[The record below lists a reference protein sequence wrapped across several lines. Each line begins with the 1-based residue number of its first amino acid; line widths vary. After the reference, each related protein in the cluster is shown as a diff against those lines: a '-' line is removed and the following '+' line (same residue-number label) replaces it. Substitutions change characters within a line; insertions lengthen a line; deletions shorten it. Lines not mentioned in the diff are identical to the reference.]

1 MARGRSCTSMSA
13 AISSA
18 QSHSPPSRS
27 ISEGSGAP
35 TQNSRPRPSVTPI
48 SMSSEL
54 TTPVRRVG
62 MISLGCPKNLVD
74 AEIML
79 GQLRQE
85 SESEITNDLDE
96 ADVVI
101 VNTCGFIDAAK
112 QESIDTILEVAER
125 KGRGVERLIVSGCM
139 VQKYR
144 TDLQQAIPEID
155 AFVGLDH
162 LEKIP
167 SAVTGLADDDAA
179 PVRRKMSVRLYE
191 DLPRVL
197 TQGTAHAYLKVSE
210 GCSNPCTF
218 CAIPQMRGK
227 FRSRSIASLVR
238 EAQALQGQGVQELC
252 LVAQDTTRYGEDLGV
267 TLTQLVRA
275 LLDDTDFRWIRFL
288 YAYPGSLDWSLFE
301 LMGREP
307 RFASYCD
314 IPLQHVTANV
324 LGRMRR
330 PGSPREYRDMIA
342 KMRDLAP
349 DIAIRTTFITGHPG
363 ETPRDF
369 GELHDFV
376 EWAQFDNMGA
386 FVYSPEEFTPA
397 SKMDDTPTRKTAE
410 RRRDKLMELQQQI
423 SGARNEARVGQ
434 TFEALVTGVC
444 EETEH
449 LLEGRIVGQAPEI
462 DGLLLINDGIEL
474 LPKELPAFAR
484 VEITDAHPHDVV
496 GSVVA

>member
-1 MARGRSCTSMSA
+1 
-13 AISSA
+13 
-18 QSHSPPSRS
+18 
-27 ISEGSGAP
+27 
-35 TQNSRPRPSVTPI
+35 
-48 SMSSEL
+48 MSSES
-54 TTPVRRVG
+54 TAPVRRVG

-85 SESEITNDLDE
+85 SEVEITNDLDE

-112 QESIDTILEVAER
+112 QESIDTILEVAGR

-144 TDLQQAIPEID
+144 ADLQQAIPEID
-155 AFVGLDH
+155 AFVGLDR
-162 LEKIP
+162 LEKITE
-167 SAVTGLADDDAA
+167 AVTGIEDDDMA
-179 PVRRKMSVRLYE
+179 PARRKMSVRLYE

-227 FRSRSIASLVR
+227 FRSRAIASLVR
-238 EAQALQGQGVQELC
+238 EAQALEAQGVKELC
-252 LVAQDTTRYGEDLGV
+252 LVAQDTTRYGEDIGLANG
-267 TLTQLVRA
+267 LTQLVRA
-275 LLDDTDFRWIRFL
+275 LLEDTGFEWIRFL

-314 IPLQHVTANV
+314 IPLQHVSANV
-324 LGRMRR
+324 LSRMRR
-330 PGSPREYRDMIA
+330 PGSPAEYRDMIA
-342 KMRDLAP
+342 RMRDLAP
-349 DIAIRTTFITGHPG
+349 DIALRTTFITGHPG

-369 GELHDFV
+369 GEMFDFV
-376 EWAQFDNMGA
+376 QWARFDNMGA
-386 FVYSPEEFTPA
+386 FVYSAEDHTLA
-397 SKMDDTPTRKTAE
+397 ARMDDTPTRKTAE
-410 RRRDKLMELQQQI
+410 RRRAKLMELQQSI
-423 SGARNEARVGQ
+423 ARARNEARVGQ
-434 TFEALVTGVC
+434 SFDALVTGVC
-444 EETEH
+444 AETEH
-449 LLEGRIVGQAPEI
+449 LLEGRIAGQAPEI
-462 DGLLLINDGIEL
+462 DGRLLINDGIEL
-474 LPKELPAFAR
+474 LPKALPAFAR
-484 VEITDAHPHDVV
+484 VEITDAHPYDLV

>member
-1 MARGRSCTSMSA
+1 
-13 AISSA
+13 
-18 QSHSPPSRS
+18 
-27 ISEGSGAP
+27 
-35 TQNSRPRPSVTPI
+35 
-48 SMSSEL
+48 
-54 TTPVRRVG
+54 

-79 GQLRQE
+79 GQLQQE
-85 SESEITNDLDE
+85 SEVTITNDLEE

-125 KGRGVERLIVSGCM
+125 KGKSLERLIVAGCM

-144 TDLQQAIPEID
+144 GELEQSIPEID

-162 LEKIP
+162 LEKITA
-167 SAVTGLADDDAA
+167 AVTGDVDDAA

-227 FRSRSIASLVR
+227 FRSRAIASLIR
-238 EAQALQGQGVQELC
+238 EAQQLDAAGVRELN
-252 LVAQDTTRYGEDLGV
+252 LVAQDTTRYGEDLGIRSGLTELV
-267 TLTQLVRA
+267 KTLLAETS
-275 LLDDTDFRWIRFL
+275 FRWIRFL

-301 LMGREP
+301 LMAKEE

-314 IPLQHVTANV
+314 IPLQHVSANV
-324 LGRMRR
+324 LAKMRR
-330 PGSPREYRDMIA
+330 PGSPKEYREMITR
-342 KMRDLAP
+342 MREIVPDLT
-349 DIAIRTTFITGHPG
+349 IRTTFITGHPG
-363 ETPRDF
+363 ETAKDF

-386 FVYSPEEFTPA
+386 FLYSPEDSTIAARMP
-397 SKMDDTPTRKTAE
+397 DTPTRKTAE
-410 RRRDKLMELQQQI
+410 RRRAKLMELQQKI
-423 SGARNEARVGQ
+423 ALSRNEAKIGR
-434 TFEALVTGVC
+434 TYDAIITGVC

-449 LLEGRIVGQAPEI
+449 LLEGRIAGQAPEI
-462 DGLLLINDGIEL
+462 DGRLLINDGIDL

-484 VEITDAHPHDVV
+484 VEITDAHPYDLV

>member
-1 MARGRSCTSMSA
+1 MATA
-13 AISSA
+13 ATES
-18 QSHSPPSRS
+18 
-27 ISEGSGAP
+27 
-35 TQNSRPRPSVTPI
+35 
-48 SMSSEL
+48 
-54 TTPVRRVG
+54 VRRVG

-79 GQLRQE
+79 GQLQGDAANVV
-85 SESEITNDLDE
+85 ITNDLEE

-112 QESIDTILEVAER
+112 QESIDTILEVANR
-125 KGRGVERLIVSGCM
+125 KGSGVERLIVTGCM

-144 TDLQQAIPEID
+144 SDLQESIPEID

-162 LEKIP
+162 LEKITE
-167 SAVTGLADDDAA
+167 AVTGVASTDLA
-179 PVRRKMSVRLYE
+179 PTRRKMSQRLYE

-227 FRSRSIASLVR
+227 FRSRGIESLVR
-238 EAQALQGQGVQELC
+238 EAQALESAGVKELN
-252 LVAQDTTRYGEDLGV
+252 LVAQDTTRYGEDIGV
-267 TLTQLVRA
+267 ANGLTKLVETLLRETG
-275 LLDDTDFRWIRFL
+275 FRWIRFL

-314 IPLQHVTANV
+314 IPLQHVSTNV

-330 PGSPREYRDMIA
+330 PGSPKEYREMIA
-342 KMRDLAP
+342 RMRELVP
-349 DIAIRTTFITGHPG
+349 DIALRTTFITGHPG
-363 ETPRDF
+363 ETPKDF
-369 GELHDFV
+369 GELYDFV

-386 FVYSPEEFTPA
+386 FVYSAEDATIA
-397 SKMDDTPTRKTAE
+397 ARMTDTPTRKTAE
-410 RRRDKLMELQQQI
+410 RRRAKLMELQQKI
-423 SGARNEARVGQ
+423 ALSRNEMRVGR
-434 TFEALVTGVC
+434 TFDALVTGVC

-449 LLEGRIVGQAPEI
+449 LLQGRVVGQAHEI
-462 DGLLLINDGIEL
+462 DGRLLINDGVEL
-474 LPKELPAFAR
+474 LPRDLPAFAR
-484 VEITDAHPHDVV
+484 VEITEAHPYDLVGAVV
-496 GSVVA
+496 PA

>member
-1 MARGRSCTSMSA
+1 
-13 AISSA
+13 
-18 QSHSPPSRS
+18 
-27 ISEGSGAP
+27 
-35 TQNSRPRPSVTPI
+35 
-48 SMSSEL
+48 MSSEA
-54 TTPVRRVG
+54 TAPVRRVG

-85 SESEITNDLDE
+85 SEVEITNDLDE

-144 TDLQQAIPEID
+144 ADLQQAIPEID

-162 LEKIP
+162 LEKIT
-167 SAVTGLADDDAA
+167 SAVSGVADDDAA

-238 EAQALQGQGVQELC
+238 EAQALEAQGVKELC

-267 TLTQLVRA
+267 ANGLTSLVRA
-275 LLDDTDFRWIRFL
+275 LLDDTGFRWIRFL

-330 PGSPREYRDMIA
+330 PGSPGEYRDMIA

-349 DIAIRTTFITGHPG
+349 DITLRTTFITGHPG

-369 GELHDFV
+369 GELYDFV
-376 EWAQFDNMGA
+376 EWARFDNMGA
-386 FVYSPEEFTPA
+386 FVYSAEDHTLA
-397 SKMDDTPTRKTAE
+397 ARMDDTPTRKTAE
-410 RRRDKLMELQQQI
+410 RRRDKLMELQQEI
-423 SGARNEARVGQ
+423 ALSRNEARVGQ

-462 DGLLLINDGIEL
+462 DGRLLINDGIER
-474 LPKELPAFAR
+474 LPTALPAFAR
-484 VEITDAHPHDVV
+484 VEITDAHPYDVV
-496 GSVVA
+496 GSIVA

>member
-1 MARGRSCTSMSA
+1 MSEV
-13 AISSA
+13 A
-18 QSHSPPSRS
+18 Q
-27 ISEGSGAP
+27 EKA
-35 TQNSRPRPSVTPI
+35 
-48 SMSSEL
+48 
-54 TTPVRRVG
+54 VRRVG

-79 GQLRQE
+79 GQLQAE
-85 SESEITNDLDE
+85 SECVVTNDLDD

-112 QESIDTILEVAER
+112 QESIDTILEIAGR
-125 KGRGVERLIVSGCM
+125 KGEGVERLIVTGCM

-144 TDLQQAIPEID
+144 SDLEEAIPEID

-162 LEKIP
+162 LEKITE
-167 SAVTGLADDDAA
+167 AVTGIVDDAA
-179 PVRRKMSVRLYE
+179 PVRRKMSTRLYE

-227 FRSRSIASLVR
+227 FRSRTIASLVR
-238 EAQALQGQGVQELC
+238 EARSLQEAGVKELN
-252 LVAQDTTRYGEDLGV
+252 LVAQDTTRYGEDIGV
-267 TLTQLVRA
+267 ANGLTRLVETLLA
-275 LLDDTDFRWIRFL
+275 ETDFRWIRFL

-314 IPLQHVTANV
+314 IPLQHVSANV

-330 PGSPREYRDMIA
+330 PGSPGEYREMITR
-342 KMRDLAP
+342 MRDLVP
-349 DIAIRTTFITGHPG
+349 DIALRTTFITGHPG
-363 ETPRDF
+363 ETPKDF
-369 GELHDFV
+369 GELYDFV

-386 FVYSPEEFTPA
+386 FVYSSEDSTLA
-397 SKMDDTPTRKTAE
+397 ARMADVPTRKTAE
-410 RRRDKLMELQQQI
+410 RRRAKLMEFQQKI
-423 SGARNEARVGQ
+423 ALSRNETRVGRR
-434 TFEALVTGVC
+434 FDAIVTGVC

-449 LLEGRIVGQAPEI
+449 LLEGRIIGQAAEI
-462 DGLLLINDGIEL
+462 DGRLLINDGIDL
-474 LPKELPAFAR
+474 LPKSLPAFAT
-484 VEITDAHPHDVV
+484 VEITDAHPYDLV
-496 GSVVA
+496 GSVVE